1 MKVVTK
7 KEAKRILGY
16 HINGKVIF
24 KVAINPK
31 ADDNGANNSI
41 SQWKTFDNFNAA
53 QEYFRT
59 LLNQL
64 HLGDKIIMN
73 WYVVD
78 NADSNIIITNGMWA
92 WSDWNEY
99 KNKKKEPKNLFLTII
114 FSVLG
119 IILGLILIF
128 GWLHLH

>member
-7 KEAKRILGY
+7 EEAKRILGY

-31 ADDNGANNSI
+31 ADDRGVDSSSSDWETFNNFS
-41 SQWKTFDNFNAA
+41 NA
-53 QEYFRT
+53 QEYFST
-59 LLNQL
+59 VSNQL
-64 HLGDKIIMN
+64 HVGDKLIMN

-78 NADSNIIITNGMWA
+78 NGDSNIIVANGMWA

-99 KNKKKEPKNLFLTII
+99 KNKKKGPKNLLLTII
-114 FSVLG
+114 FSILG
-119 IILGLILIF
+119 VILGLILIF
-128 GWLHLH
+128 G